1 MEEKL
6 NISSILKDK
15 PKNTKLYSP
24 IFGEC
29 FLDHI
34 TKSNEEIWVK
44 YKNSLHVFDKY
55 GRACSN
61 GECMLFPSK
70 DMRDWEKF
78 SWRKGSVV
86 VNGCGYTLLFDKWS
100 NDIYTEFDAKYS
112 NSREG
117 YLEDKNLK
125 TNNFTEVDCYTAY
138 AYITEIERKLK
149 GNLNLKTLEIEHP
162 KPEFKDGDIV
172 YSKDYISGY
181 IYIYKEPQ
189 SNIDICYCYKLTGGY
204 LHICDTGN
212 IYDCTLPSNTI
223 LEDKTRL
230 STDSEKQQLF
240 EALDKEG
247 KAWDA
252 EKKMLVDLPKKCEFK
267 PMDYILIK
275 NSYGMW
281 FLHQFA
287 FYNRGEIVTIGG
299 CTYSHKLQ
307 ILPYNEQ
314 TAHLLGTT
322 DEWKGG
328 EG

>member
-24 IFGEC
+24 MFGEC
-29 FLDHI
+29 FLDRI
-34 TKSNEEIWVK
+34 VKSNEEIWVR

-100 NDIYTEFDAKYS
+100 NDIYTKFDAKYS

-117 YLEDKNLK
+117 YLEDKNLR
-125 TNNFTEVDCYTAY
+125 TNNFTEVDCYAAY

-162 KPEFKDGDIV
+162 KSEFKDGDIV
-172 YSKDYISGY
+172 ALVVHKCTHIAIFQLRQETYIGFHAVLCQND
-181 IYIYKEPQ
+181 KLLLEEPFRED
-189 SNIDICYCYKLTGGY
+189 NED
-204 LHICDTGN
+204 
-212 IYDCTLPSNTI
+212 
-223 LEDKTRL
+223 LELRPA
-230 STDSEKQQLF
+230 TDSEKQQLF
-240 EALDKEG
+240 DALAKEG
-247 KAWDA
+247 KQWDA
-252 EKKMLVDLPKKCEFK
+252 EKKAIVDLPKKYEFK
-267 PMDYILIK
+267 TLDYVLIK
-275 NSYGMW
+275 TKEFNGRWLLAQYS
-281 FLHQFA
+281 FA
-287 FYNRGEIVTIGG
+287 DSKNVSFVGG
-299 CTYSHKLQ
+299 LIYCIDEVS
-307 ILPYNEQ
+307 IIPYNDS
-314 TAHLLGTT
+314 TKHLLGTT

-328 EG
+328 KG